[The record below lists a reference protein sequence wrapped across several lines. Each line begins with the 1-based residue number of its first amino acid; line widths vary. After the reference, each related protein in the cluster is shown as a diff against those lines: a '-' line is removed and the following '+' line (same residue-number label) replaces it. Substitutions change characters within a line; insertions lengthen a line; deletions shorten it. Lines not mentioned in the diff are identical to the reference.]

1 MNIIMKKKL
10 TIRLRGKLYRKFHHS
25 RRRRFSCRARLSRS
39 SSVCSELCNRARWT
53 IRHRRTLQFLRWAC
67 RPSRWTPEWT
77 TEWLRSW
84 TSCWRSAGRASSVGT
99 APKAV
104 HCPGWTAYKRCTASP
119 CRRPSWRL
127 SVSAPG
133 WISKRSWISESD
145 RELWFYSPV
154 HYNRHDVEKPN
165 LHQLR
170 VHEAEFCD
178 DFELFYE
185 RERNAFKR
193 WEKSHQ
199 TFTFGAPQKD
209 HLMSCFMLLQ
219 FDRQLPTRLSSHQR
233 EKRLNL
239 AHCAVWQAAQECI
252 CTITRKVE
260 S

>member
-1 MNIIMKKKL
+1 MKKKL

-67 RPSRWTPEWT
+67 RPSRWTREWT

-84 TSCWRSAGRASSVGT
+84 RSCWRSAGRASSAGT

-104 HCPGWTAYKRCTASP
+104 HCPGWTACKRCKASP

-145 RELWFYSPV
+145 RDYGLI
-154 HYNRHDVEKPN
+154 H
-165 LHQLR
+165 
-170 VHEAEFCD
+170 
-178 DFELFYE
+178 LFTIIAMMW
-185 RERNAFKR
+185 RN
-193 WEKSHQ
+193 Q
-199 TFTFGAPQKD
+199 TFTSFGYMKQSSVMT
-209 HLMSCFMLLQ
+209 LSCS
-219 FDRQLPTRLSSHQR
+219 TR
-233 EKRLNL
+233 EKETLSNGEKKAIKLSLSAR
-239 AHCAVWQAAQECI
+239 HKK
-252 CTITRKVE
+252 IT
-260 S
+260 